1 MAYIKV
7 KLFGKEIGRLVWESS
22 ERRSY
27 FMYNPQYKGMIPDIA
42 PLLSPAGSRNEM
54 LPVYG
59 DDRPIYQGLPPFI
72 ADSLPDSWGNTLFD
86 KWVKDNKIPRNKITP
101 LYKLM
106 FIGTR
111 GMGALE
117 YEPSAADLA
126 KNRAIDIKSLYGL
139 SLKILEE
146 RDSLAV
152 NPGEE
157 LTLQSLLAVGTSA
170 GGRQMK
176 AIIAI
181 NKETGEIRSGQT
193 DGLEEFEY
201 YILKFGAES
210 IPIAEIEAAYGKM
223 AASAGIDMEES
234 GLFPVEGMNHFLTKR
249 FDRKNG
255 KKIYVQT
262 LAAINPEARSY
273 EDLIATCRELHVEE
287 SEVEQMFARMVF
299 NVMANNTDDHN
310 KNFSFLLKEN
320 GSWGIA
326 PAYDVT
332 FIFNV
337 NGTGPNQDRRLGIG
351 GKTSG
356 ITKEDLL
363 DFARQN
369 EIGGANEIIDSVAAA
384 LGRFDEYACQTGISR
399 PWRAIIQKTL
409 NSTLASFGY
418 LPGSDN
424 NDQEICDKYGRMISE
439 IGVSVNSKGY
449 YDVKAVIDGSR
460 RRRFIR
466 PAMKLYAGMS
476 ELDIFNLTNEQKT
489 ELAEKLFPPE

>member
-1 MAYIKV
+1 M
-7 KLFGKEIGRLVWESS
+7 
-22 ERRSY
+22 
-27 FMYNPQYKGMIPDIA
+27 
-42 PLLSPAGSRNEM
+42 
-54 LPVYG
+54 
-59 DDRPIYQGLPPFI
+59 
-72 ADSLPDSWGNTLFD
+72 
-86 KWVKDNKIPRNKITP
+86 
-101 LYKLM
+101 
-106 FIGTR
+106 
-111 GMGALE
+111 
-117 YEPSAADLA
+117 
-126 KNRAIDIKSLYGL
+126 
-139 SLKILEE
+139 
-146 RDSLAV
+146 
-152 NPGEE
+152 
-157 LTLQSLLAVGTSA
+157 
-170 GGRQMK
+170 
-176 AIIAI
+176 
-181 NKETGEIRSGQT
+181 
-193 DGLEEFEY
+193 
-201 YILKFGAES
+201 
-210 IPIAEIEAAYGKM
+210 
-223 AASAGIDMEES
+223 
-234 GLFPVEGMNHFLTKR
+234 
-249 FDRKNG
+249 
-255 KKIYVQT
+255 
-262 LAAINPEARSY
+262 AAINPEARSY

-449 YDVKAVIDGSR
+449 YDVTAVIDGGR

>member
-1 MAYIKV
+1 
-7 KLFGKEIGRLVWESS
+7 
-22 ERRSY
+22 
-27 FMYNPQYKGMIPDIA
+27 
-42 PLLSPAGSRNEM
+42 
-54 LPVYG
+54 
-59 DDRPIYQGLPPFI
+59 
-72 ADSLPDSWGNTLFD
+72 
-86 KWVKDNKIPRNKITP
+86 
-101 LYKLM
+101 
-106 FIGTR
+106 
-111 GMGALE
+111 
-117 YEPSAADLA
+117 
-126 KNRAIDIKSLYGL
+126 
-139 SLKILEE
+139 
-146 RDSLAV
+146 
-152 NPGEE
+152 
-157 LTLQSLLAVGTSA
+157 
-170 GGRQMK
+170 MK

-424 NDQEICDKYGRMISE
+424 NDQEICDC
-439 IGVSVNSKGY
+439 
-449 YDVKAVIDGSR
+449 
-460 RRRFIR
+460 
-466 PAMKLYAGMS
+466 
-476 ELDIFNLTNEQKT
+476 
-489 ELAEKLFPPE
+489 FPPE